1 MRLRIAFVE
10 PYFGGSHRAFAEGY
24 AAASRHDVVLFTHP
38 ASFWK
43 WRMQGG
49 FLTLAAEVA
58 GSVAR
63 DGPFDLVFATSML
76 DLARF
81 LGASRRVVGDV
92 PVVLY
97 MHENQLT
104 YPTAPRDEFD
114 MTYAMTNWASMAAA
128 DLVLFN
134 SEFHLREWFA
144 ALPGLLRGL
153 PDQRHGVFVS
163 DVMKRSAVLPVGVDL
178 SRFDGDRPVA
188 AERPLVLWNQRWDHD
203 KGPDVFAASVI
214 ETAARGVHFDVALAG
229 EQFVS
234 DPTGFEEVRAALGDR
249 VVHYGYA
256 DDATYVDLLGR
267 ADIVV
272 STARQEFFGIAI
284 TEAVYAGA
292 FPLVPDSLVY
302 PERIPKEHHAT
313 CLYNGAEDLVAKLTW
328 ALTHRAQIPA
338 VAAGLRSTMAEFDW
352 GVMAPRFDER
362 LELLAASRGILQG

>member
-1 MRLRIAFVE
+1 MRIAFIE

-49 FLTLAAEVA
+49 FLTLAAEVTE
-58 GSVAR
+58 SVAR
-63 DGPFDLVFATSML
+63 DGSFDLVFATSML

-81 LGASRRVVGDV
+81 LGATRHVIGDV

-114 MTYAMTNWASMAAA
+114 MTYAMSNWTSMAVA

-134 SEFHLREWFA
+134 SEFHSREWFA
-144 ALPGLLRGL
+144 ALPGLLLSL
-153 PDQRHGVFVS
+153 PDQRHGDFVS
-163 DVMKRSAVLPVGVDL
+163 EVMERSAVLPVGVDL
-178 SRFDGDRPVA
+178 SRFDRDPRVA
-188 AERPLVLWNQRWDHD
+188 GERPLVLWNQRWEHD
-203 KGPDVFAASVI
+203 KGPDLFAAAVI
-214 ETAARGVHFDVALAG
+214 ETAASGAHFDLALAG

-234 DPTGFEEVRAALGDR
+234 DPTGFEDVRAALGDR

-256 DDATYVDLLGR
+256 DDATYVDLLLR

-292 FPLVPDSLVY
+292 LPLVPDSLVY
-302 PERIPKEHHAT
+302 PERIPEEHHAT
-313 CLYNGAEDLVAKLTW
+313 CLYNGADDLVAKLTW
-328 ALTHRAQIPA
+328 AIAHPQEAKKVAQALHP
-338 VAAGLRSTMAEFDW
+338 VMAEFDW
-352 GVMAPRFDER
+352 GLIAPRFDER
-362 LELLAASRGILQG
+362 LEHLVRSR